1 MPKRFFFNGSHP
13 SCPFNSRPLLTKPPR
28 KSNPAN
34 KTSRMRGWDDEHEMR
49 SWMCLAPSSWFY
61 INHYSSMVHIL
72 GGGNPPILTLEYCC
86 QLWPLWLFWNHLPSG
101 TAWRVFASWFPDST
115 FKKAKGLVSSKLDQP
130 ESYIYPNFWVGAIGP
145 YLPNTKYLDAGKE
158 NGKHEGSCTVN
169 VCILLRKNISQPNN
183 QLGARK

>member
-130 ESYIYPNFWVGAIGP
+130 ESYISEFLGWCHRTLSSQHEVLGCRKRKWQTWGELYSKCLHSAEK
-145 YLPNTKYLDAGKE
+145 KY
-158 NGKHEGSCTVN
+158 
-169 VCILLRKNISQPNN
+169 
-183 QLGARK
+183 